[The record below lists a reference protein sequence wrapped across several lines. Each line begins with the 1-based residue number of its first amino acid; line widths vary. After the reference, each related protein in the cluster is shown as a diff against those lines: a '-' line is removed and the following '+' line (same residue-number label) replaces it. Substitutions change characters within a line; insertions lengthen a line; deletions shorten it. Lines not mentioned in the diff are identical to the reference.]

1 MKLTARA
8 PENWWLENY
17 FPSLEGLFSERA
29 VSFGDGKMLKKCQ
42 NAANIGCFGKM
53 QFPHFHSWDMCVCLH
68 VCVCVCVWEPHSV
81 SKSMYETFVCVSLF
95 GVLFLVFSLGGGAR
109 SSSKNSCWNQ
119 EAGGSSRVMQRPKS
133 AMNEDTLE
141 PLVKNSRINC
151 VCLLTRV
158 STVAQ
163 AFILRCFSN
172 LTSNQPY
179 QVLFRIDLKPGVN
192 QPSFF
197 WFCAATTL
205 DRV

>member
-1 MKLTARA
+1 MFLLWKGYFQSELLVLGRARCWRNA
-8 PENWWLENY
+8 KMPPTLAVLGRCS
-17 FPSLEGLFSERA
+17 FPTSIVGIC
-29 VSFGDGKMLKKCQ
+29 V
-42 NAANIGCFGKM
+42 
-53 QFPHFHSWDMCVCLH
+53 CVCLH
-68 VCVCVCVWEPHSV
+68 VCVCEPHSV
-81 SKSMYETFVCVSLF
+81 SKSMYETFVILCLCFSVWVTVSWF
-95 GVLFLVFSLGGGAR
+95 FLGGGGAR
-109 SSSKNSCWNQ
+109 SSSKNSCWNK

-133 AMNEDTLE
+133 AMNEATLE

-151 VCLLTRV
+151 AHLLTSV

-192 QPSFF
+192 QLSFF